1 MSEKI
6 LKALMQ
12 LFAIIA
18 QPSSNAESR
27 RSIVAY
33 FLSRQLNQSTVELY
47 LQIFDHYYND
57 HQQKL
62 QEKNRRKK
70 RFSSSS
76 VRVLKICTQIN
87 KELTQKQKY
96 VVLVQLLEFVKSGGN
111 ISEQEMAFIET
122 VADTFHIINEDF
134 AHIRD
139 FVLSKQ
145 EEPPQNKRTLLISK
159 QTPHS
164 ESTFRYFQTPSLLG
178 DLWVIEIPSA
188 SMYFMRYLGSSEL
201 YLNGQLLEQ
210 DKAYVLNNGASIRNP
225 RMSPIYYGD
234 IVSRFNIDR
243 LKSRIEFSA
252 EEINY
257 TFRTGETGLNTMSFT
272 QESGKLVGI
281 MGASGAGKS
290 TLLNVLNGT
299 HKPSQGKITIN
310 GIDIHTEKDKVEGL
324 IGHVSQDD
332 LLIEELTVFQ
342 NLYFNAKLCFDNYS
356 AEQLNEVVLSTLE
369 SLGLLEIK
377 DMVVGSPL
385 NKKISGGQRKRL
397 NIALELIREPAVLFL
412 DEPTS
417 GLSSR
422 DSENI
427 MDLLKELTLKGKL
440 VFVVIHQPSSDI
452 FKMFDQLLILDQG
465 GFLIY
470 NGDPIDSIIYFKS
483 SIQHANWNE
492 SECHCCG
499 NVNPEQVFNII
510 ETKVVDEYGNFTS
523 ERRFSPEEWYQKFN
537 PEESHTAQPSVKKQ
551 DEKPL
556 KLPEIS
562 FKVPGRLKQWAIF
575 SKRDVLAKLAN
586 RQYML
591 INLIESPILAFLLAY
606 IVRYYSISSEEGYRL
621 MYNSNLPVYI
631 FMAVIVALFMG
642 LTVSAEEIIKDR
654 KILKREAFL
663 NLSWGSYLL
672 SKIGV
677 LFVLS
682 AIQALFFVLIGNSIM
697 GIQGMYWEYWLVLF
711 SAWSFAN
718 MLGLVISD
726 SFKTVIT
733 IYILIPFLIIPQLIL
748 SGVIVKYEKLNP
760 DISSPRDIPFYG
772 EIIAAR
778 WAYEALAVYQFKE
791 NEYEKLFYKYD
802 KSMSI
807 ADFHKNY
814 WLRTMNNSVDYCLRH
829 LDDRDERF
837 FDDLTLLRN
846 EIKKELSGPSGNLV
860 DFDHLSKLSPEQ
872 VTAEVLQQ
880 VKSYLNKVNR
890 YYIKLYNKANHL
902 KDDIIQSYQSTPE
915 GRAEFMA
922 LKAKH
927 YNEDLADLVKNSNE
941 INRIV
946 KYHGQLIQK
955 MDPIFL
961 DPSRPFIKAHFYAPQ
976 KRLFGDFYDT
986 YKVNVG
992 VLWGMTV
999 ITFLLV
1005 YFRVLHHILQFFGS
1019 HKRPASLSLSR
1030 SKK

>member
-47 LQIFDHYYND
+47 LQIFDHHYND

-62 QEKNRRKK
+62 QEKSKRKK

-96 VVLVQLLEFVKSGGN
+96 VVLVQLLEFVKSGGD

-122 VADTFHIINEDF
+122 VADTFHIIDEDF
-134 AHIRD
+134 VHIRD
-139 FVLSKQ
+139 FVLSNK
-145 EEPPQNKRTLLISK
+145 EKPPQNKRTLLIS
-159 QTPHS
+159 QEAPQQS
-164 ESTFRYFQTPSLLG
+164 NTFRYFEARSLRG

-188 SMYFMRYLGSSEL
+188 NMYFMRYLGTSEL

-243 LKSRIEFSA
+243 IKSRIEFSA
-252 EEINY
+252 EEISY
-257 TFRTGETGLNTMSFT
+257 TFRTGETGLHPMSFT

-299 HKPSQGKITIN
+299 HKPSEGKITIN
-310 GIDIHTEKDKVEGL
+310 GIDIHTEKDKIEGL

-356 AEQLNEVVLSTLE
+356 PEQLNEVVLSTLE

-377 DMVVGSPL
+377 SMVVGSPL

-537 PEESHTAQPSVKKQ
+537 PADSVEEQRPKQPHG
-551 DEKPL
+551 ETPL

-562 FKVPGRLKQWAIF
+562 FKVPGRLKQWVIF
-575 SKRDVLAKLAN
+575 AKRDVLAKLAN
-586 RQYML
+586 RQYMI
-591 INLIESPILAFLLAY
+591 INMIESPILAFLLAY
-606 IVRYYSISSEEGYRL
+606 IVRYYSISNEEGYRL

-791 NEYEKLFYKYD
+791 NEYEQLFYKYD

-829 LDDRDERF
+829 LDNRDERF
-837 FDDLTLLRN
+837 FEDLKLLQN
-846 EIKKELSGPSGNLV
+846 EIKKELEGPSGKLV
-860 DFDHLSKLSPEQ
+860 DFIHVSKLVPEK
-872 VTAEVLQQ
+872 VTAETLHN
-880 VKSYLNKVNR
+880 VKAYLNKVNR
-890 YYIKLYNKANHL
+890 YYIKLYNKANQL
-902 KDDIIQSYQSTPE
+902 KDEIIQSYQATPE
-915 GRAEFMA
+915 GRTEFMA
-922 LKAKH
+922 LKAQH

-946 KYHGQLIQK
+946 KYRGQLIQK

-976 KRLFGDFYDT
+976 KRLFGNFYDT
-986 YKVNVG
+986 YNVNVG
-992 VLWGMTV
+992 VLWAMTL
-999 ITFLLV
+999 ITFILV
-1005 YFRVLHHILQFFGS
+1005 YFRILHHALQFFS
-1019 HKRPASLSLSR
+1019 NYKRPASLSLSR
-1030 SKK
+1030 SKE